1 MMDRR
6 GFLVGTAAS
15 LSALFWATSS
25 LGGTYLYRASV
36 LVDGADRE
44 SSLLRRRLFD
54 KELARVLHRVALSRV
69 EAASRMSVPPE
80 VAKAHPHCLLVLEAF
95 ERAADAAVRGDNEG
109 FLMAQARAR
118 AELVTLVSVLKELG
132 WELPKLK

>member
-1 MMDRR
+1 MNRR
-6 GFLVGTAAS
+6 GFLVGSAAS
-15 LSALFWATSS
+15 LCSIFWALPSFA
-25 LGGTYLYRASV
+25 GTYLYRASV

-54 KELARVLHRVALSRV
+54 KDLARVLHRIALSRV
-69 EAASRMSVPPE
+69 EAAGRMSVPPE

-109 FLMAQARAR
+109 FLVAQSRAR

-132 WELPKLK
+132 WELPKVS

>member
-1 MMDRR
+1 MDRL
-6 GFLVGTAAS
+6 GFLVGSAAS
-15 LSALFWATSS
+15 LCALFSAAPSFA
-25 LGGTYLYRASV
+25 GTYLYRASS
-36 LVDGADRE
+36 LIYGADRE

-54 KELARVLHRVALSRV
+54 KDLARVLHRVALSRV

-80 VAKAHPHCLLVLEAF
+80 VGKAHPHCLLVLEAF

-109 FLMAQARAR
+109 FLVSQSRAR

-132 WELPKLK
+132 WELPKVS